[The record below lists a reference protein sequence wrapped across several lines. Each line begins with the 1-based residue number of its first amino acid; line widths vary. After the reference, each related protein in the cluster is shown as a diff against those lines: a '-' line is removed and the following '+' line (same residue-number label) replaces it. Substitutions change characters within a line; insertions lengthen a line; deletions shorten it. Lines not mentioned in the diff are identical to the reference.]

1 MIDLNIVQF
10 NERGNISTITW
21 KTCWEFN
28 SSTENFDLKKTFN
41 VIFLAIFHYKI
52 EFLARKLDTRLQF
65 EYFISLHLNSPI
77 S

>member
-28 SSTENFDLKKTFN
+28 NSTENFDLKKTFN
-41 VIFLAIFHYKI
+41 VIFWLFFTIK
-52 EFLARKLDTRLQF
+52 
-65 EYFISLHLNSPI
+65 LNS
-77 S
+77 